1 MSRLE
6 QLKKLAAVAPNDPL
20 SHYGLALE
28 YMNLSQF
35 ADAVKSFDAA
45 LLADSKYSAAYYH
58 KARAQL
64 ADGQP
69 DEARQTL
76 VHGMEVAQTHG
87 DWKTAGEMKDLMES
101 IE

>member
-20 SHYGLALE
+20 SHYGLGLE
-28 YMNLSQF
+28 YMNL
-35 ADAVKSFDAA
+35 AHYAEAVRAFNAA
-45 LLADSKYSAAYYH
+45 LIADSKYSAAYYH

-64 ADGQP
+64 AAEEP
-69 DEARQTL
+69 DDARQTL

-87 DWKTAGEMKDLMES
+87 DWKTAGEMKELLES
-101 IE
+101 IA